1 MASLYRICFIFV
13 NILVCHIDLSC
24 SFNYYNNSP
33 IGHFNNILIRS
44 DHIFIGGKTGIVK
57 LNKADLQE
65 ILYVLINDVWLMIF
79 DDATNDVMSCY
90 MDTDKYS
97 QCSKYD
103 EETLVKKNK
112 SSSEIFAIDQT
123 YPAVYQKCRLAD
135 KDGFFVASNSVQKL
149 YNKDKHL
156 GIYSWRLDNMSEFRY
171 QLFQMNYKK
180 TKNFIRS
187 SIFKASFVYSKF
199 AYFLYNVFENEL
211 FVGSKIGKMCTTGDA
226 TIHSQFPTSYED
238 MPLICC
244 HDNTNYTHVE
254 AGIIVNDTVLVS
266 FSNDMSSVICTY
278 NVTDLEENYRDSRI
292 EKLRCN
298 QPTRPTNRYF
308 EPNLKWNP
316 NTCIYAENKTC
327 LYQMVRIYFDRVI
340 G

>member
-1 MASLYRICFIFV
+1 MACLYRICFIFV
-13 NILVCHIDLSC
+13 NILVCHIDLCC
-24 SFNYYNNSP
+24 SFNYYSNSP

-57 LNKADLQE
+57 LDKADLQE

-90 MDTDKYS
+90 RDTEKHS

-103 EETLVKKNK
+103 EKTLVKKNK
-112 SSSEIFAIDQT
+112 SSSEIFDIDQT

-135 KDGFFVASNSVQKL
+135 KDGFLVASNSVQKL
-149 YNKDKHL
+149 YNKDKHF
-156 GIYSWRLDNMSEFRY
+156 GIYSWGLDDMSEFRY

-180 TKNFIRS
+180 TKNFIRR
-187 SIFKASFVYSKF
+187 SIFKASFVYSNF

-211 FVGSKIGKMCTTGDA
+211 FVGSKIGKMCTTSDA
-226 TIHSQFPTSYED
+226 TIHSPFPTSYED

-244 HDNTNYTHVE
+244 HDNTNYTHVA
-254 AGIIVNDTVLVS
+254 AGVIVNDTVLVS

-278 NVTDLEENYRDSRI
+278 NVTDLEENYKHSRI

-298 QPTRPTNRYF
+298 QPTKPTNRYF

-316 NTCIYAENKTC
+316 HTCISAENETC
-327 LYQMVRIYFDRVI
+327 LHQMVRIYLYRVI